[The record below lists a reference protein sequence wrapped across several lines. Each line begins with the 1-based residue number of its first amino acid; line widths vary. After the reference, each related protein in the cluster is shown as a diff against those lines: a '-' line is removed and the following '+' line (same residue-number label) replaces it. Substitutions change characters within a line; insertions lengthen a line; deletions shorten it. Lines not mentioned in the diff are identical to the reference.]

1 MKMQM
6 KNNGKTSISLK
17 EHINRTKFVFNCLNH
32 ALPDRLKK
40 KVRYKF
46 KKTDTKNALK
56 VNKTEAR

>member
-40 KVRYKF
+40 KVQYKVLKNRYK
-46 KKTDTKNALK
+46 KML
-56 VNKTEAR
+56 